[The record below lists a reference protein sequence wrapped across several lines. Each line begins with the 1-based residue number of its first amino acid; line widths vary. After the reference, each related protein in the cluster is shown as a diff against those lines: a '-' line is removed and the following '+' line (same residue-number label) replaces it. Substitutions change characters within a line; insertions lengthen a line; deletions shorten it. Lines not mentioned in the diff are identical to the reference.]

1 MRKKAS
7 RVVGLLIL
15 FFGGL
20 CFNIVKAQEYK
31 DVAWSDP
38 RPQDSSYYAFRE
50 KNSIPPFNRKRIQN
64 LIDKRLKTLPDE
76 ALTDYDAGISIRDF
90 NSLSFEEKFTYTMIY
105 PEIFSQ
111 ACAERMFLYDPQ
123 NKIFGQLLFVYGG
136 VFWSDRQ
143 ISFMKK
149 NREKVL
155 GLIQELAA
163 KTHEM
168 GLNYKSAILEINAW
182 ESIPFLIDFYRSNPK
197 DKDILTTLLLLL
209 KKAKIPDFERSKIY
223 SKLYGSDVNYDS
235 WINFSEANERYIIET
250 AATYY
255 KIKQGK

>member
-1 MRKKAS
+1 
-7 RVVGLLIL
+7 
-15 FFGGL
+15 
-20 CFNIVKAQEYK
+20 
-31 DVAWSDP
+31 
-38 RPQDSSYYAFRE
+38 
-50 KNSIPPFNRKRIQN
+50 
-64 LIDKRLKTLPDE
+64 
-76 ALTDYDAGISIRDF
+76 
-90 NSLSFEEKFTYTMIY
+90 
-105 PEIFSQ
+105 
-111 ACAERMFLYDPQ
+111 
-123 NKIFGQLLFVYGG
+123 
-136 VFWSDRQ
+136 
-143 ISFMKK
+143 
-149 NREKVL
+149 VL

-163 KTHEM
+163 KTHEL
-168 GLNYKSAILEINAW
+168 GLNYKSAILKINAW